1 MAKMGKKTQVNKKI
15 DDYGVSTAPSGSRL
29 MAYAIDWA
37 LGGVLTGFP
46 AVLMYGAITKQS
58 DMFSNL
64 YVFEAL
70 GYNKIYGFLAGAICL
85 IVAIAYFIVIP
96 LKKFPGQTL
105 GKKIAKVQ
113 IRTWDNNLPG
123 TKDLLIRYGVN
134 FVLETPMYIIS
145 TYLMQMLT
153 LMIRFQVESVWT
165 FVGIACTLISAAMV
179 IYTKK
184 HCAIHDCIAKTKV
197 VEVKANETTN

>member
-1 MAKMGKKTQVNKKI
+1 MAKMGKKTQINKKT
-15 DDYGVSTAPSGSRL
+15 DDYGVSTALSAKRL

-46 AVLMYGAITKQS
+46 AVMMYGAITKQS

-70 GYNKIYGFLAGAICL
+70 GYNKIYGLLAGVLCL
-85 IVAIAYFIVIP
+85 IVAIIYFIVVP
-96 LKKFPGQTL
+96 LKKFPGQTV
-105 GKKIAKVQ
+105 GKKIAKIQ
-113 IRTWDNNLPG
+113 IRTWNDELPG
-123 TKDLLIRYGVN
+123 TKDLLIRYGIN

-145 TYLMQMLT
+145 TYLMQMIT
-153 LMIRFQVESVWT
+153 LLIRFQVESVWT
-165 FVGIACTLISAAMV
+165 FVGIACTLISATMV

-184 HCAIHDCIAKTKV
+184 HCAIHDYVAKTKV
-197 VEVKANETTN
+197 VEVRENETTN